1 MATKKTKK
9 SMTDNR
15 DRAPENMTEAEKLAE
30 LIRSRREGR
39 DLRLS
44 EIMRALAHPIRL
56 IGEPPPRKTE
66 EPKTKKKRK
75 MAERSRK
82 ANRKK

>member
-9 SMTDNR
+9 AMLDVPARELS
-15 DRAPENMTEAEKLAE
+15 ESEKLAE